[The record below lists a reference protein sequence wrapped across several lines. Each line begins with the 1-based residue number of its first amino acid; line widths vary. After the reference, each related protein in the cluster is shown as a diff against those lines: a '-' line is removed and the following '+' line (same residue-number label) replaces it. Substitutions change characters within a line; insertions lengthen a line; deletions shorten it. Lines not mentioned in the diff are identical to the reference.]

1 VLPLWVFS
9 RRTVSGAVLVA
20 VVVGILLLGL
30 TSYVPLYAQSVLG
43 TGAVVAGFA
52 LAAMTIGW
60 PIAAATAGRLYL
72 RLGFRTTMLIGAVVA
87 LVGAGLLLTV
97 DEHSSVLHLAAP
109 CFVLGLG
116 FGYVTSPSVVAAQSA
131 VPWRQRGVATGATI
145 FGRSLGSAVGV
156 AAFGAI
162 ANSVIHSRT
171 GGDPGGLESLPADV
185 LGPALDA
192 VFLAAAVVTVALLFA
207 AFVMPKQVH
216 EVTDDE
222 AVPAPR

>member
-1 VLPLWVFS
+1 
-9 RRTVSGAVLVA
+9 VSLLVGAVL
-20 VVVGILLLGL
+20 IGL
-30 TSYVPLYAQSVLG
+30 TSYIPTFAQGVLG
-43 TGAVVAGFA
+43 SGALLSGFA

-60 PIAAATAGRLYL
+60 PIAAATSGRLYL
-72 RLGFRTTMLIGAVVA
+72 RLGFRTTMIIGAVVA
-87 LVGAGLLLTV
+87 LAGAGLLLTV

-162 ANSVIHSRT
+162 ANSVVRSRT
-171 GGDPGGLESLPADV
+171 GGEPGNLESLPPDV
-185 LGPALDA
+185 LGPAIDA
-192 VFLAAAVVTVALLFA
+192 VFLAAAIATVALLLA
-207 AFVMPKQVH
+207 ALVMPRKVD
-216 EVTDDE
+216 EVPDDD
-222 AVPAPR
+222 VLPATT